1 MSTDAPLQHTQG
13 AIRQRH
19 IFFPKVS
26 SINKALPQKLFVEEP
41 ATLPLGILL
50 DIAKIVIFLVTLNRW
65 EGFNLDLTLGPSS
78 PRVTV
83 SDLTDGLGLFF
94 SMFTLILTKKLRY
107 GLLEFKANSE
117 GSFLSLDPAQYSI

>member
-1 MSTDAPLQHTQG
+1 MPLQHTQG

-50 DIAKIVIFLVTLNRW
+50 DIAKIVIFLVTPNGW
-65 EGFNLDLTLGPSS
+65 EEFNLDLTLGLSS

-94 SMFTLILTKKLRY
+94 SMFYFNFNEKTALR
-107 GLLEFKANSE
+107 AVRV
-117 GSFLSLDPAQYSI
+117 